1 MAEYAWRIDVMIPDE
16 YNVFID
22 TASIKRRPV

>member
-1 MAEYAWRIDVMIPDE
+1 MTEYAWRIDVMIPDE

-22 TASIKRRPV
+22 IVSIKMRPV